1 MNIKSLTLKNKL
13 SIEKTGEQY
22 FDLTAPSFK
31 YRREL
36 GVKALHYNLLKVSL
50 VLPFFTH
57 KSDSIIENCPKN
69 AECSIDKISEKYFG
83 TGQYIDAICVIN
95 NIFNPFS
102 VNEGDILAI
111 PQLKNE
117 NLVYKRPNPASRP
130 SATLAQY
137 VNTEQQ
143 SENDQSRIQ
152 RLIQK
157 AKTKKTGVK
166 APIPPNMLQQGQAA
180 KVFEGG
186 KIKLGANLPT
196 RNSTNTES

>member
-36 GVKALHYNLLKVSL
+36 GVKALHYVTQDQ
-50 VLPFFTH
+50 VGR
-57 KSDSIIENCPKN
+57 
-69 AECSIDKISEKYFG
+69 IDKISEKYFG

-143 SENDQSRIQ
+143 SEIDQSRIQ